1 MKLLK
6 YLLSFGVRMSAIEC
20 RLSSDLICDA
30 SIEVALA
37 AVTFIAK
44 FWAISA
50 AENACGQWWSLL
62 CGSWILKV
70 LSSWKYK
77 QDLNNRLGWY
87 LRCLLFRCICNTQQ
101 NTSMSNSQCYYSLSH
116 VSNYTTGPWTNTPWF
131 SRVVVASS
139 GPQGE
144 SYIDRVSKNQIQ

>member
-1 MKLLK
+1 MRIDNKKTFWIEFKLLK

-20 RLSSDLICDA
+20 RLSSELICDA
-30 SIEVALA
+30 FGESIKVALP

-77 QDLNNRLGWY
+77 QDLNNRLGRY

-101 NTSMSNSQCYYSLSH
+101 CTSMSNELLLFKSCLQLHNRTLKKYSL
-116 VSNYTTGPWTNTPWF
+116 VF
-131 SRVVVASS
+131 
-139 GPQGE
+139 
-144 SYIDRVSKNQIQ
+144 